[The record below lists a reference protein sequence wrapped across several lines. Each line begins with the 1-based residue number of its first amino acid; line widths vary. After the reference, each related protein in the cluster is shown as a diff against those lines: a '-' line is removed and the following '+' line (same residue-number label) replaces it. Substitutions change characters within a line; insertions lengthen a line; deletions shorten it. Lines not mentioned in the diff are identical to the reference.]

1 MHIRTEKL
9 FVILVFLM
17 LAVGLAA
24 CGGSTEEEPAEQEVA
39 PTQVEEAA
47 PTQAEQQEE
56 PATPVV
62 ESAPTE
68 AAPSIKELPEVVM
81 NYFTG
86 TPVSYFVI
94 SDYDQSWAQIG
105 WGQYTSIE
113 DPPTNF
119 VIRTDANWSS
129 ASDTANWDQ
138 SGCGFVFHAKD
149 TSNLFISYLGL
160 DGSVYVQRLYNGEN
174 KILGSVNYGKVDIP
188 EGSAEI
194 MLMVN
199 GDKIYFFVNGEEVY
213 SGSDSLLTG
222 ALDSGD
228 LAFILMSG
236 TNKDFGTR
244 CQMKNTDLWDL
255 GK

>member
-1 MHIRTEKL
+1 MHFRKEKL

-17 LAVGLAA
+17 LAVGLVA
-24 CGGSTEEEPAEQEVA
+24 CGGAAEEEQPAAQ
-39 PTQVEEAA
+39 EAA

-56 PATPVV
+56 PATAVL

-68 AAPSIKELPEVVM
+68 AAPEAPSTKELPEVVK

-86 TPVSYFVI
+86 TPISYFVI

-149 TSNLFISYLGL
+149 TSNLFVSYLGL
-160 DGSVYVQRLYNGEN
+160 DGNVYVQRLYNGES
-174 KILGSVNYGKVDIP
+174 KLLGSANYGKVDIP
-188 EGSAEI
+188 EGSAEL

-199 GDKIYFFVNGEEVY
+199 SDKIYFYVNGEEVY

-236 TNKDFGTR
+236 TNKDYGTR

>member
-1 MHIRTEKL
+1 
-9 FVILVFLM
+9 
-17 LAVGLAA
+17 
-24 CGGSTEEEPAEQEVA
+24 
-39 PTQVEEAA
+39 
-47 PTQAEQQEE
+47 
-56 PATPVV
+56 
-62 ESAPTE
+62 
-68 AAPSIKELPEVVM
+68 M
-81 NYFTG
+81 NYFTS

-149 TSNLFISYLGL
+149 TSNLFIAYLGL
-160 DGSVYVQRLYNGEN
+160 DGSVYVQRLYNSEN

-188 EGSAEI
+188 KGSAEI

-213 SGSDSLLTG
+213 SGSDSLL
-222 ALDSGD
+222 
-228 LAFILMSG
+228 
-236 TNKDFGTR
+236 NR
-244 CQMKNTDLWDL
+244 CI
-255 GK
+255 G

>member
-9 FVILVFLM
+9 FMILVFLM

-24 CGGSTEEEPAEQEVA
+24 CGGSTEEEPAEQE
-39 PTQVEEAA
+39 AA
-47 PTQAEQQEE
+47 PAQVEQQEE

-62 ESAPTE
+62 EPTLTE
-68 AAPSIKELPEVVM
+68 AAPAAPSTKELPEAVK
-81 NYFTG
+81 NYYTG

-129 ASDTANWDQ
+129 ASDTANWNE

-149 TSNLFISYLGL
+149 TSSLFVSYLGL
-160 DGSVYVQRLYNGEN
+160 DGIVYVQRVYNGES
-174 KILGSVNYGKVDIP
+174 KLLGSATYGKVDIP
-188 EGSAEI
+188 EGSAEL

-199 GDKIYFFVNGEEVY
+199 GDKIYYFVNGEEVY

-228 LAFILMSG
+228 LGFILMSG
-236 TNKDFGTR
+236 TNKDYGTR

>member
-24 CGGSTEEEPAEQEVA
+24 CGGSTEEEPAEQEAA
-39 PTQVEEAA
+39 PTQVEQ
-47 PTQAEQQEE
+47 QAE

-68 AAPSIKELPEVVM
+68 AAPAAPSIKELPEVVM
-81 NYFTG
+81 NYYTS

-149 TSNLFISYLGL
+149 TSNLFIAYLGL

>member
-1 MHIRTEKL
+1 MYFQTKRLIM
-9 FVILVFLM
+9 ILVFLM
-17 LAVGLAA
+17 LAVGIAA
-24 CGGSTEEEPAEQEVA
+24 CGGGADEQPVEQEAA
-39 PTQVEEAA
+39 PTQVE
-47 PTQAEQQEE
+47 QQVE
-56 PATPVV
+56 PAKPVV

-68 AAPSIKELPEVVM
+68 AAPVAPSIKELPEAVK

-113 DPPTNF
+113 DPPSNF

-174 KILGSVNYGKVDIP
+174 KLLGSVNYGKVDIP
-188 EGSAEI
+188 EGSAEL